1 MSRLATHTSNS
12 THRYRSKII
21 EKILKWIYKY
31 VHSGTVHSSQRTEIT
46 KIPLRGEWINK
57 MKYVHSTEYYSV
69 VNTNE
74 ILTHTNCRWTSKPMW
89 KKPDTKRSHIVW
101 FNVYKV
107 ARTGK
112 SIQTESRLVVVRR
125 VSEVWVG
132 RGNEEWPL
140 NGYQVFF
147 CSDKNG
153 LELDRSD
160 GCTILNTTELYILKC
175 LI

>member
-107 ARTGK
+107 ARSRYPILSGLP
-112 SIQTESRLVVVRR
+112 QTITHSSHHCFLCDDYCPGEHHASQ
-125 VSEVWVG
+125 
-132 RGNEEWPL
+132 N
-140 NGYQVFF
+140 
-147 CSDKNG
+147 
-153 LELDRSD
+153 
-160 GCTILNTTELYILKC
+160 
-175 LI
+175 